1 MVQFEVPAVVP
12 ADPEGNI
19 ADLLAKRV
27 EATPDRPLFSV
38 PDGDGWRDISAAD
51 FQTAVVA
58 LAKGFV
64 AAGIQPGEKVGFLA
78 RTTYE
83 WTLVDFALFYAGAVM
98 VPIYETSS
106 PSQIQWI
113 LEDSGAIALVVE
125 SPEHFARVDEV
136 RGDLPL
142 IREVW
147 QLHLGAIDTLTAQ
160 GASVTDA
167 EIQRLRSIAVGSD
180 IATLIYTSG
189 STGRP
194 KGCVLT
200 HSNFVELCRNS
211 AKALDAV
218 VQTPGSSTLLF
229 ITTAHVFAR
238 FISILNIHA
247 GVRTGHQPDT
257 RQLLPALGSFKPT
270 FLLAV
275 PRVFEKVYNSAE
287 QKAEA
292 GGKGK
297 IFRAAAEVA
306 IQHSKL
312 LEEGKSIPF
321 GTRLKFALFN
331 KLVYSKLREAMGG
344 RVVYA
349 VSGSAPLGA
358 RLGHFFHSLGVVILE
373 GYGLTETTAPA
384 TVNLADKSKI
394 GTVGPALPGVGVRL
408 ADDGEIEVRGIN
420 VFKEYWNNPEATAEA
435 FSEGGWFHTGDIGS
449 FDSEGFLT
457 ITGRKKEIIVTAGG
471 KNVAPAALEDPI
483 RANPIIGQVV
493 VVGDQRPFISALV
506 TLDPE
511 MLPTWLANAG
521 LAKDMSLAEAAK
533 NGAVRAEIQRAVDA
547 ANARVSR
554 AESIRKFTILDSEW
568 TEASGHLTPKL
579 SIKRNVI
586 MNDFADEIAAIYDE
600 PVSTT
605 NVAIGG

>member
-1 MVQFEVPAVVP
+1 MVQFEVPAIVP
-12 ADPEGNI
+12 ADPDANV
-19 ADLLAKRV
+19 ADLLVKRV
-27 EATPDRPLFSV
+27 EATPDRALFSV

-58 LAKGFV
+58 LAKGFA
-64 AAGIQPGEKVGFLA
+64 AAGIQPGEKIGFLA

-113 LEDSGAIALVVE
+113 LEDSGAIALIVE

-160 GASVTDA
+160 GASVSDA
-167 EIQRLRSIAVGSD
+167 EIERRRTLAVGSD

-200 HSNFVELCRNS
+200 HSNFVELSRNS

-218 VQTPGSSTLLF
+218 VQTPGASTLLF

-238 FISILNIHA
+238 FISILDIHA

-297 IFRAAAEVA
+297 IFRAAADVA
-306 IQHSKL
+306 IEHSKL
-312 LEEGKSIPF
+312 LEAGKKIPF
-321 GTRLKFALFN
+321 GMKLKFALFN

-344 RVVYA
+344 NVVYA
-349 VSGSAPLGA
+349 VSGSAPLGS

-511 MLPTWLANAG
+511 MLPTWLANNG
-521 LAKDMSLAEAAK
+521 LDAKMSLADASK
-533 NGAVRAEIQRAVDA
+533 NTAVRSEVQRAVDI
-547 ANARVSR
+547 ANAHVSR

-579 SIKRNVI
+579 SIKRNII

-600 PVSTT
+600 PVATT